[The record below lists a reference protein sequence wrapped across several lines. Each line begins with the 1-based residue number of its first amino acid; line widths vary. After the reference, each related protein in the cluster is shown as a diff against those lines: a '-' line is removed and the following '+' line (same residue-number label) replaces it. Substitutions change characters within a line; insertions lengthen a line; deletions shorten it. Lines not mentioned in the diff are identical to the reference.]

1 MSAVKY
7 ATKEDIERLERKI
20 DLILEWLEEESINA
34 EELSESLKE
43 IEEGK
48 VISLDEYIRK
58 RGINV

>member
-1 MSAVKY
+1 MSSVRY

-20 DLILEWLEEESINA
+20 DLILERLEEDTINT
-34 EELSESLKE
+34 EELSNGLKE

-48 VISLDEYIRK
+48 VISLDEYIKK